1 MMVSAENPLIA
12 YAPLSELYTLV
23 CHAGEVIDDA

>member
-1 MMVSAENPLIA
+1 MTVSAENPLIV

-23 CHAGEVIDDA
+23 CHAGGVVDDA